1 MGKAPEVRKL
11 LLLGA
16 DSRKVVE
23 EGDFKGFSPLLAAV
37 QGDHVEVFQALTA
50 EGAGA
55 DPNQVEDEYSCSSL
69 HIAAGLNQPLSVAA
83 LVRAGANVDLADCSG
98 QTPLCHGSREALIA
112 LLVARAMVNVVAEKG
127 ATPLFFAAQDGLL
140 DILKLLIKAWGNVN
154 LVTNSTPSS
163 SGTDYVG
170 GFSPLMIATQGGF
183 LEVVELLLAN
193 GANVHH
199 KSDRGYTALD
209 AAKRFNHP
217 SIEAVLRA
225 HIARL
230 AATERA
236 GG

>member
-1 MGKAPEVRKL
+1 M
-11 LLLGA
+11 
-16 DSRKVVE
+16 VE

-127 ATPLFFAAQDGLL
+127 ATPLFFAA
-140 DILKLLIKAWGNVN
+140 
-154 LVTNSTPSS
+154 
-163 SGTDYVG
+163 
-170 GFSPLMIATQGGF
+170 
-183 LEVVELLLAN
+183 
-193 GANVHH
+193 
-199 KSDRGYTALD
+199 
-209 AAKRFNHP
+209 
-217 SIEAVLRA
+217 
-225 HIARL
+225 
-230 AATERA
+230 
-236 GG
+236 